1 MQTLEAYDFQQEYR
15 YAFASRMVTGSAPAL
30 ELATTNRLSQER
42 LFYAGAITRPDL
54 AAALLLA
61 TSEVAL
67 QRFYTPFHEIQRKLR
82 ASDPVVSASGDRL
95 RFEAF
100 SRCCGVY
107 ARADFL
113 PDMLAPDA
121 FVKGVTNVDFN
132 PETRAALARVKP
144 NETMT
149 LRVSPDLVEIAS
161 SRDRA
166 VERKVVLPLRW
177 LRGFAEVQALTT
189 RLELA
194 ITLDGPRTRRFLASL
209 PNAVGAKDQVWLS
222 PTASGL
228 RLSQRAGD
236 GAIASA
242 GLGRLSAM
250 KPLGRQACSMRV
262 YSGAFGTSAFELDFD
277 VARFLIV
284 LSAAPAR
291 GFSGEGQLLTALAC
305 GDGEAIAERI
315 VKALN
320 YEDDVSL
327 DALALDAR
335 LPAADVA
342 LALSLLAAQGVAGY
356 DPHERRFFHRE
367 LPFDRSSIESLHPR
381 LVDARKLVNAGAVS
395 IDATRGSEVTACV
408 RSGDVE
414 HRTRIDGAEFRCTC
428 AWHSRNG
435 GDSGP
440 CKHVLAT
447 ILSARGSACGK

>member
-1 MQTLEAYDFQQEYR
+1 LQARRPRSIWRRPTGCRRKDF
-15 YAFASRMVTGSAPAL
+15 FFS
-30 ELATTNRLSQER
+30 
-42 LFYAGAITRPDL
+42 GAIARPDL
-54 AAALLLA
+54 AAALLFA

-67 QRFYTPFHEIQRKLR
+67 RRYYIPFHEIERKLR

-113 PDMLAPDA
+113 SEMLEPEA

-144 NETMT
+144 GETMA
-149 LRVSPDLVEIAS
+149 LRVSPDAVEISS
-161 SRDRA
+161 SRDTA

-177 LRGFAEVQALTT
+177 LRGFGEVQALTT
-189 RLELA
+189 RLELGM
-194 ITLDGPRTRRFLASL
+194 ILDGPQTRRFLTTL

-222 PTASGL
+222 PAPSGL
-228 RLSQRAGD
+228 RLSQRAGG

-250 KPLGRQACSMRV
+250 RPLARLARSMRI
-262 YSGAFGTSAFELDFD
+262 YAGAFGTSAFELDFD
-277 VARFLIV
+277 IARFLIV

-291 GFSGEGQLLTALAC
+291 GFSGEGQLLTALAS
-305 GDGEAIAERI
+305 GDGEAIADRI
-315 VKALN
+315 AKALN

-342 LALSLLAAQGVAGY
+342 TALSLLAAQGVAGY
-356 DPHERRFFHRE
+356 DPRERRFFHRE

-381 LVDARKLVNAGAVS
+381 LRDARKLVQAGAVS
-395 IDATRGSEVTACV
+395 IDETHGQEVTARV
-408 RSGDVE
+408 RSSDIE
-414 HRTRIDGAEFRCTC
+414 HRTRLDGAEFRCTC
-428 AWHSRNG
+428 AWHSRTG

-447 ILSARGSACGK
+447 VLITRGVACGE